1 MDKPQFDYVKR
12 KDGTSEFEDF
22 LNSIPEKDSSK
33 LLAIAEYD
41 CTHREWKHESKYKNF
56 I

>member
-33 LLAIAEYD
+33 LLALIEI
-41 CTHREWKHESKYKNF
+41 TEEKGLLKEWSG
-56 I
+56 